1 MNTKTTTTAAKA
13 GFEWNE
19 TTVSKATELYQA
31 LIESDGLEIA
41 NSSDSLGKIAK
52 AIGAKSAQAVRSKLS
67 NEKVYQKAEK
77 ARSVRGVVR
86 TQKVHYIRALQSTA
100 KDLGVDLTGR
110 KFDSLEQGVATDLQ
124 LVIDLLSKAT
134 GKTIIVNPEATEEA
148 PAPRQETAK
157 A

>member
-1 MNTKTTTTAAKA
+1 M
-13 GFEWNE
+13 
-19 TTVSKATELYQA
+19 
-31 LIESDGLEIA
+31 
-41 NSSDSLGKIAK
+41 
-52 AIGAKSAQAVRSKLS
+52 
-67 NEKVYQKAEK
+67 
-77 ARSVRGVVR
+77 
-86 TQKVHYIRALQSTA
+86 HYIRALQSTA